1 MNHLII
7 TTHFNPKSFTHAVSE
22 TVIQKS
28 KADGETV
35 EHIDLYADKFDP
47 VLGGQDIDWMYQG
60 GQIPENIKA
69 YQEKIKNAD
78 KITIVYPIW
87 WAQMP
92 AMLKGFIDRVFTMGF
107 AFLYDENG
115 PKPLLPGKK
124 AHIITCSGSPNEYYE
139 ASGMHAAILKTIDQ
153 GVFEFCGLETT
164 HTFFGNV
171 MNGTDEL
178 RKGYLE
184 SLK

>member
-7 TTHFNPKSFTHAVSE
+7 TTHFNPNSFTHAIAE
-22 TVIQKS
+22 TLIS
-28 KADGETV
+28 KGKDSKENI

-47 VLGGQDIDWMYQG
+47 ILDSKDIDWMYQG
-60 GQIPENIKA
+60 GEAPMNIKK
-69 YQEKIKNAD
+69 YQEQIKNAD
-78 KITIVYPIW
+78 KITIIYPIW

-107 AFLYDENG
+107 AFLYNEEG
-115 PKPLLPGKK
+115 PKPLLSGKK

-139 ASGMHAAILKTIDQ
+139 ATGMHEAIHKTIDY
-153 GVFEFCGLETT
+153 GVFEFCGFETQ

-178 RKGYLE
+178 RKGYLD